1 MAGRAALVLGSVLFA
16 LLVLELG
23 CRLWRGPGALLNWSN
38 IILEERKAT
47 RSAGDGR
54 LMHDKLLGF
63 VTRPGYT
70 APGVTYDDDGYR
82 LTPSPAGV
90 ALAEPP
96 VLVVGDSYAHGDEV
110 SDGET
115 WAALMQA
122 RLGRR
127 TINAGVSGYGLDQIV
142 LRAEQAVRRER
153 PAALVLVFIAED
165 LRRSEMKRVWGA
177 EKPWFELVDGMLQPR
192 NVPVPLPPDP
202 AATLDVWQRL
212 FGWSVLV
219 DTILR
224 HKGWQYEWS
233 IDHARALPRGAGE
246 ALACPLLQR
255 VARLGVPTLVV
266 AEYDPYVWK
275 NADYAREQRRL
286 SGIVLDC
293 ARAAG
298 FGTLDLFDAID
309 AAVRQRGYDAVF
321 RSSHP
326 GPVGHAIAADRIAEA
341 LSRSYMPPPAR

>member
-1 MAGRAALVLGSVLFA
+1 MAGRLALVVGSVLFA
-16 LLVLELG
+16 LAVLEVG
-23 CRLWRGPGALLNWSN
+23 CRLWRGPEALLDWSN
-38 IILEERKAT
+38 IVLDERRAT
-47 RSAGDGR
+47 RGAGDGR

-70 APGVTYDDDGYR
+70 AQGVTYDDDGYR
-82 LTPSPAGV
+82 LTPPPAGV

-115 WAALMQA
+115 WATLVQA

-177 EKPWFELVDGMLQPR
+177 EKPWFELAGGKLLAR

-202 AATLDVWQRL
+202 ATTLDIWQRL

-219 DTILR
+219 DTVLR

-233 IDHARALPRGAGE
+233 IDHARVLPHGAGE

-275 NADYAREQRRL
+275 SAEYAREQRRL
-286 SGIVLDC
+286 SARVLEC

-298 FGTLDLFDAID
+298 LGTLDLFDAID
-309 AAVRQRGYDAVF
+309 QAVKRQGYDAIF
-321 RSSHP
+321 RTSHP
-326 GPVGHAIAADRIAEA
+326 GPAGHVLAAERIADA
-341 LSRSYMPPPAR
+341 LSRSYIPPR